1 MQTHQ
6 TVDSKSINLGGWAQE
21 VQHLPSKCKALSANP
36 RPFLKKKKKKKDEFY
51 YREMASQSA

>member
-36 RPFLKKKKKKKDEFY
+36 RPFLKKKKKKDEFY